1 MFPRKILCFTYLAI
15 ISSDPASK
23 DIRGRMVSMAMAELE
38 VCDKR
43 FPVLLFFGIEIS
55 LTAKRS
61 VECGF
66 RSES

>member
-1 MFPRKILCFTYLAI
+1 M
-15 ISSDPASK
+15 
-23 DIRGRMVSMAMAELE
+23 RGRMVSMAMAELE

-66 RSES
+66 CSES